1 MTAYESVIG
10 LEVHVQLKTN
20 SKIFCSCPTG
30 FGETANSQI
39 CPVCCGY
46 PGVLPVL
53 NKKAVD
59 ELVRAALAVGCRI
72 NPRSVFAR
80 KQYFY
85 PDLPKNYQ
93 ISQHDLPL
101 AVNGHLDVLQKS
113 GGKKTVRIQRIHL
126 EEDAGKLL
134 HAVGSRALD
143 YSLVDLNRTGVP
155 LMEIVSEPDIRS
167 PEEASDYLDTLRT
180 LLRYVG
186 ASECDMEKGSMR
198 CDANV
203 SIRPVGQ
210 TTLGTRAEVKNM
222 NSLRSVRDAVAHEI
236 ARQIQVVESGGRV
249 VQETRLWNQD
259 EGATHSMR
267 SKEEAH
273 DYRYFPDPD
282 LVPVEL
288 SADWIETLRRS
299 LPELPE
305 ARCARYER
313 DLGLSA
319 YDAAVLTAEKTLADF
334 FETALNRFE
343 ELARRDAAKP
353 LTNWLT
359 TELLGRLNAQRK
371 TLDESPVS
379 SAQLADLVKL
389 ILKGVINSKAAKVV
403 FDHMFTEGG
412 DPETIVKAKGLVQ
425 VDDEAE
431 IARWVD
437 EVVAAN
443 PKIVVDIQ
451 GGKAGAVGSLVGQ
464 VMKRSGG
471 RANPQ
476 TVQRLLKKKLG
487 LP

>member
-1 MTAYESVIG
+1 MGT
-10 LEVHVQLKTN
+10 
-20 SKIFCSCPTG
+20 
-30 FGETANSQI
+30 
-39 CPVCCGY
+39 
-46 PGVLPVL
+46 
-53 NKKAVD
+53 
-59 ELVRAALAVGCRI
+59 
-72 NPRSVFAR
+72 
-80 KQYFY
+80 
-85 PDLPKNYQ
+85 
-93 ISQHDLPL
+93 
-101 AVNGHLDVLQKS
+101 LDILQKS

-222 NSLRSVRDAVAHEI
+222 NSFAVCATRWPTKSPVRSRWWKAGGGWCRKPGCGTKTKAPPIPCGPRKRPTITVISPTRIWCPWNCRPIGWKPCGDRYRNCRKPGVPAT
-236 ARQIQVVESGGRV
+236 SGFG
-249 VQETRLWNQD
+249 
-259 EGATHSMR
+259 
-267 SKEEAH
+267 
-273 DYRYFPDPD
+273 P
-282 LVPVEL
+282 VP
-288 SADWIETLRRS
+288 
-299 LPELPE
+299 
-305 ARCARYER
+305 
-313 DLGLSA
+313 

-334 FETALNRFE
+334 FATALNRFE

-371 TLDESPVS
+371 TLGRVS
-379 SAQLADLVKL
+379 GFVGPLADLVKL

-412 DPETIVKAKGLVQ
+412 DPESDRQSQRARSSGRRGGNRPLGGRGGGRQSQNCRRHSGRKG
-425 VDDEAE
+425 
-431 IARWVD
+431 R
-437 EVVAAN
+437 
-443 PKIVVDIQ
+443 
-451 GGKAGAVGSLVGQ
+451 GGGSLVGQ
-464 VMKRSGG
+464 VMKKSGG

>member
-1 MTAYESVIG
+1 
-10 LEVHVQLKTN
+10 
-20 SKIFCSCPTG
+20 
-30 FGETANSQI
+30 
-39 CPVCCGY
+39 
-46 PGVLPVL
+46 
-53 NKKAVD
+53 
-59 ELVRAALAVGCRI
+59 
-72 NPRSVFAR
+72 
-80 KQYFY
+80 
-85 PDLPKNYQ
+85 
-93 ISQHDLPL
+93 
-101 AVNGHLDVLQKS
+101 
-113 GGKKTVRIQRIHL
+113 
-126 EEDAGKLL
+126 
-134 HAVGSRALD
+134 
-143 YSLVDLNRTGVP
+143 
-155 LMEIVSEPDIRS
+155 
-167 PEEASDYLDTLRT
+167 
-180 LLRYVG
+180 
-186 ASECDMEKGSMR
+186 
-198 CDANV
+198 
-203 SIRPVGQ
+203 
-210 TTLGTRAEVKNM
+210 
-222 NSLRSVRDAVAHEI
+222 
-236 ARQIQVVESGGRV
+236 
-249 VQETRLWNQD
+249 
-259 EGATHSMR
+259 MR

-288 SADWIETLRRS
+288 SPDWIETLRRS

-334 FETALNRFE
+334 FETALSRFE
-343 ELARRDAAKP
+343 EPARRDAAKP

-371 TLDESPVS
+371 TLEQSPVAS
-379 SAQLADLVKL
+379 TQLADLVKL

-437 EVVAAN
+437 EVVASN
-443 PKIVVDIQ
+443 PKIVADIQ

-476 TVQRLLKKKLG
+476 TVQRLLKNKIS

>member
-101 AVNGHLDVLQKS
+101 AVNGTLDIPQKS

-155 LMEIVSEPDIRS
+155 LMEIVSEPDLRS

-210 TTLGTRAEVKNM
+210 TSLGTRAEVKNM

-288 SADWIETLRRS
+288 SPDWIETLRRS

-313 DLGLSA
+313 DLGLSV
-319 YDAAVLTAEKTLADF
+319 YDAAVLTAEKNLADF
-334 FETALNRFE
+334 FEAALNRFE
-343 ELARRDAAKP
+343 APVRRDAAKP

-437 EVVAAN
+437 EVVASN
-443 PKIVVDIQ
+443 PKIVADIQ

-476 TVQRLLKKKLG
+476 TVQRLLKNKIS